1 MPLKPSQILNRLNAK
16 RSDFENFDKTAQE
29 SFETYLQA
37 LKQASQESASE
48 LLERL
53 QGVAT
58 SDRGAEPLEPVG
70 HYSYWV
76 IPFQLSWQNR
86 EQSYQW
92 VRDRIA
98 GVSTFAVDGSQ
109 IYPSKDLSIP
119 IALVQI
125 GWYENFHTS
134 DGNYEKDVEV
144 DVMTP
149 SDLKVS
155 SGSEPVDRKVNMHRF
170 EMETNRLIR
179 YMQERAGYENCLAFF
194 DGSLIVTFADA
205 FDETTRNHYIDCVV
219 NLLQASE
226 HYQVPL
232 IGYIDTSYASDLTL
246 MLQRLFNLPE
256 ASSLQDAA
264 LLGRLMKWGDRTPLF
279 RSRRPGILSRYPTK
293 LSSQIAFTYLKA
305 HDGFPV
311 RLELPLWI
319 YEAQL
324 HEQIIDWVRCEI
336 IVGGGYPYAIETA
349 DQTAVLKSEDRQIFY
364 RLLQDWAEEE
374 NLNLRLSR
382 KMVSKARRR

>member
-1 MPLKPSQILNRLNAK
+1 MPLKPAQILNRLNEK

-29 SFETYLQA
+29 AFEIYLQA
-37 LKQASQESASE
+37 LKEASQESADE

-53 QGVAT
+53 QGFT
-58 SDRGAEPLEPVG
+58 ISDRGAEPLEPVG
-70 HYSYWV
+70 HYPHWV
-76 IPFQLSWQNR
+76 IPFQLAWQSR

-109 IYPSKDLSIP
+109 IYPGKDLSIP

-125 GWYENFHTS
+125 GWFENFHTS
-134 DGNYEKDVEV
+134 DGDYDKDVEV

-155 SGSEPVDRKVNMHRF
+155 SGSEPVDRKVNMRRF
-170 EMETNRLIR
+170 EMETQRLIR
-179 YMQERAGYENCLAFF
+179 YMKEREGCENCLAFF

-226 HYQVPL
+226 DYRVPL

-246 MLQRLFNLPE
+246 MLQRSFNLPE

-264 LLGRLMKWGDRTPLF
+264 LVGRFMKWGDRTPLF
-279 RSRRPGILSRYPTK
+279 RSRRPGILSKYPAK

-305 HDGFPV
+305 HDGFPI
-311 RLELPLWI
+311 RLELPVWI
-319 YEAQL
+319 YEAKL
-324 HEQIIDWVRCEI
+324 HKQIIDWVRCEI

-349 DQTAVLKSEDRQIFY
+349 DQTAVLKSEERQMFY

-374 NLNLRLSR
+374 NLDLRLSR

>member
-29 SFETYLQA
+29 AFETYLRA
-37 LKQASQESASE
+37 LKRASQESANE

-70 HYSYWV
+70 HYSHWV

-92 VRDRIA
+92 ARDRIA

-109 IYPSKDLSIP
+109 IYPGKDLSIP

-134 DGNYEKDVEV
+134 DGDYEKDVEV

-179 YMQERAGYENCLAFF
+179 YMQERAGYENCLALF

-205 FDETTRNHYIDCVV
+205 FDETTCNHYIDCVV

-226 HYQVPL
+226 HYHVPL

-256 ASSLQDAA
+256 APSLQDAA

-279 RSRRPGILSRYPTK
+279 RSRRPGILSKYPAK

-305 HDGFPV
+305 HDGFPI

-349 DQTAVLKSEDRQIFY
+349 DQTAVLKSEDRQMFY